1 MFDEKAQRRCHRV
14 HLFFPREALFGFRE
28 GLLCRLMLALRCLVR
43 CRCGLAVCDGLR
55 SDVERLRRRD
65 LSTELKRFAHSTQS
79 GSSVC

>member
-55 SDVERLRRRD
+55 AL
-65 LSTELKRFAHSTQS
+65 
-79 GSSVC
+79 